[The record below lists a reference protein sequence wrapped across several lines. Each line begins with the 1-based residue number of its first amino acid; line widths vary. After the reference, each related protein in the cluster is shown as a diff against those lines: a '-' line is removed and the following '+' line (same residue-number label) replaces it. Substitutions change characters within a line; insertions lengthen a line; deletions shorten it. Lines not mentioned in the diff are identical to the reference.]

1 MFTKDFLINSMF
13 YILEE
18 LVTKD
23 TPTNRVVED
32 LERRVENEMTEIKE

>member
-1 MFTKDFLINSMF
+1 MF
-13 YILEE
+13 YILEA

-23 TPTNRVVED
+23 TPTTGVVED